1 MPFPLRLPPLPLS
14 CPPAL
19 SALRTRSR
27 PLAPHP
33 LVASHPCRVA
43 SPPLALVVSLFCPSV
58 ADATSTRSCSLP
70 SPASLGHSTSLSFAR
85 SLARLSLSHSLL
97 SFFSH
102 RFGCTSSLLSL
113 SPTPFNHYIT
123 LFLTPPSL
131 TVCVSLS
138 LSRSSLFLRDR
149 IVYVLRAGI
158 AARNCPSH
166 SDAVCSLPAR
176 SY

>member
-70 SPASLGHSTSLSFAR
+70 SPASLGHSTSLSLAR
-85 SLARLSLSHSLL
+85 SLARLSLPLPSLIFLPPLWSYLLASLALPNPFQSLYHSLSHS
-97 SFFSH
+97 
-102 RFGCTSSLLSL
+102 
-113 SPTPFNHYIT
+113 P
-123 LFLTPPSL
+123 LTH
-131 TVCVSLS
+131 CVSLS